1 MTVHH
6 ASALLVATM
15 VVLLLCPAAL
25 PAAAD
30 APVMF
35 RSSRRLTT
43 SQSLGLM
50 SHLQSWFRGGAT
62 AGEQQERS
70 LVEQVEG
77 GAGAGSAG
85 AGVGQGPIDTSG
97 AGEAPAYAGGSGA
110 TDQGAPG
117 GAGPA
122 AANQGSTDTGAGG
135 VAHGP
140 GSTDAAGG
148 VGGAGAAEGP
158 ANAGA
163 GGAGGT
169 PGGQAPADTG
179 SLGANQ
185 GPPDQPDA
193 AAAGHGGNRAEP
205 TLGVRMRDLV
215 VWRAAKFHLKAHE
228 AQTHMAAGKTKA
240 AEAHF
245 LASALENATDVEAS
259 ADLASSCVEQMGLV
273 GESVEEAAGLMESG
287 GEDVNLPRIHLSN
300 AVTLALDC
308 AEGFD
313 LFAPGSSR
321 DPRVKALQE
330 AAMEARALVME
341 ALGRA
346 ADMAAMIAAGDDTA
360 AAAAVPSPSPTRR
373 RLVQATTTSIGGA
386 GSTATGTAGA
396 ITVADPHN
404 SIPETSTTG
413 TTSTGNPGI
422 MPGGGS
428 PTSANNT
435 AGAAVTAYP
444 KGFKGRYVV
453 FIQPG
458 FYREKVL
465 VNSTCKNVTLLG
477 TGAASTV
484 ISWYDNATAG
494 TGTFQTPTVAV
505 DATGFVA
512 IGIRF
517 ENTAGKAGNQAVAF
531 RLTGDGG
538 ALYECEFIGWQ
549 DTLYTHGGRQYYRNC
564 YVNGSVDFI
573 FGNGA
578 AVLDNCTIHI
588 RPHTN
593 APVTASG
600 RTNYTENTG
609 IVLLNS
615 LNTSGWLDWN
625 GVVYNTSTFIEQG
638 NSGPGSVGPRIA
650 WALPGIVT
658 DPAQVAMYYPNTFL
672 APFSSIANLI
682 PFSWL

>member
-1 MTVHH
+1 MNARSSSRPRAQVAQAWGSPTPVPAQLAQAALAAQAKHPRTAEPAEQQIKAPPAAQAAQAFPLTKVPPTPAQAAERPAPVALVAQVPAKDPPTPAQMAQ
-6 ASALLVATM
+6 ASAK
-15 VVLLLCPAAL
+15 
-25 PAAAD
+25 
-30 APVMF
+30 
-35 RSSRRLTT
+35 
-43 SQSLGLM
+43 GL
-50 SHLQSWFRGGAT
+50 
-62 AGEQQERS
+62 
-70 LVEQVEG
+70 
-77 GAGAGSAG
+77 
-85 AGVGQGPIDTSG
+85 
-97 AGEAPAYAGGSGA
+97 
-110 TDQGAPG
+110 
-117 GAGPA
+117 
-122 AANQGSTDTGAGG
+122 
-135 VAHGP
+135 
-140 GSTDAAGG
+140 
-148 VGGAGAAEGP
+148 
-158 ANAGA
+158 
-163 GGAGGT
+163 
-169 PGGQAPADTG
+169 
-179 SLGANQ
+179 
-185 GPPDQPDA
+185 PDA
-193 AAAGHGGNRAEP
+193 AAAHGGGNDRAEP
-205 TLGVRMRDLV
+205 TAGVRMRDLV
-215 VWRAAKFHLKAHE
+215 VWRAAKFQLKSRE
-228 AQTHMAAGKTKA
+228 AQAHMAAGKTKA
-240 AEAHF
+240 AEAQF
-245 LASALENATDVEAS
+245 RASALENATDGEAWS
-259 ADLASSCVEQMGLV
+259 GLVHSCVDQMALV
-273 GESVEEAAGLMESG
+273 TESVEAAAGMLESG

-321 DPRVKALQE
+321 DPRVKALQD
-330 AAMEARALVME
+330 AAMETRAAVMD
-341 ALGRA
+341 ALGQA
-346 ADMAAMIAAGDDTA
+346 ADMAAMIAAGDDSTA

-373 RLVQATTTSIGGA
+373 RLLQATV
-386 GSTATGTAGA
+386 TGTAGA
-396 ITVADPHN
+396 ITDG
-404 SIPETSTTG
+404 S
-413 TTSTGNPGI
+413 GNFLTI
-422 MPGGGS
+422 Q
-428 PTSANNT
+428 
-435 AGAAVTAYP
+435 AAITAYP

-477 TGAASTV
+477 TGAANTV

-588 RPHTN
+588 RPYTN

-615 LNTSGWLDWN
+615 VIQGDLVNKAYLGRPWKPYARVAIINTTITNVLNTSGWLDWN

-658 DPAQVAMYYPNTFL
+658 DPALVSMYYPNNFL
-672 APFSSIANLI
+672 TPFSSIANLI
-682 PFSWL
+682 PFPWL